1 MAVMCS
7 EVKNGNV
14 VTFELVAGRNGDPIF
29 KISWYN
35 GKCWKSARYRHFDDA
50 YQTWKLLTTMV

>member
-14 VTFELVAGRNGDPIF
+14 VTFDIGIDKGGNPVYRIC
-29 KISWYN
+29 WYN
-35 GKCWKSARYRHFDDA
+35 GKRWKNAHYRLFEDA
-50 YQTWKLLTTMV
+50 YQTWKLLSQMV